1 MKKSASVKG
10 KSVLSTDKKMIG
22 IYNKNVE
29 DNTKKKKQPRV
40 EVMQEFFNPKA
51 KAKKKK

>member
-10 KSVLSTDKKMIG
+10 KSILSTDKKMIG
-22 IYNKNVE
+22 IYNKTVE
-29 DNTKKKKQPRV
+29 GNSPKKKQPRV
-40 EVMQEFFNPKA
+40 EVVQEFMNPKA

>member
-10 KSVLSTDKKMIG
+10 KSILSTDKKMIG
-22 IYNKNVE
+22 IYNKTAEGNSP
-29 DNTKKKKQPRV
+29 KKKQPRV
-40 EVMQEFFNPKA
+40 EVVQEFMNPKA

>member
-1 MKKSASVKG
+1 MKKTAAVKG

-29 DNTKKKKQPRV
+29 DNNKKNKQPRV